1 MPRPPQQVDFMLIA
15 QAGDLA
21 RKQSATL
28 SARSLTA
35 KEVAAKDRFLLV
47 WGTPIYLGIML
58 VPLILLASQGGR
70 EVEAVLPVLLLI
82 IYCGTILVAGVGV
95 YRARRR
101 SAYRDPHITLE
112 VTPANLTIRDPDH
125 EFVLDYAELEI
136 SFEKMAMWDRYGK
149 HVFFLGIALSTA
161 LGPLRLRDDWFLSGK
176 AAAAMIVERCT
187 KDGMFT
193 FA

>member
-21 RKQSATL
+21 RKQGPTL

-35 KEVAAKDRFLLV
+35 KEVAAKDRFLLI

-70 EVEAVLPVLLLI
+70 EVESVLPVLLLI
-82 IYCGTILVAGVGV
+82 IYCGTVLVAGVGA

-101 SAYRDPHITLE
+101 SAYRDPRITIE

-125 EFVLDYAELEI
+125 EFVLTYAELEI
-136 SFEKMAMWDRYGK
+136 SFEKMALWDRYGK

-187 KDGMFT
+187 KEGLFT
-193 FA
+193 FD